1 MDGLATHQPQARSQ
15 RKGVAG
21 NRLRKAKGRRNGN
34 FKCRGYRIDTV
45 AVISP
50 RERDLVTAA
59 KERTCDAL
67 RTRPGSTHLRAGQ
80 HGDDKDF
87 HGLRVRPEAWSF
99 SPRGLAAL
107 VALQFQPH
115 VHELLVA
122 RRRGMVAPGVAPVFL
137 EARAT
142 VKRHRPFVI
151 RHHFEFKLGVARLPS
166 TVNARIH

>member
-1 MDGLATHQPQARSQ
+1 MNGLATHQPQAQRQ
-15 RKGVAG
+15 RKGVTG
-21 NRLRKAKGRRNGN
+21 NRLGKAKGRRNGN
-34 FKCRGYRIDTV
+34 FKCRSDGIGTV
-45 AVISP
+45 AVVSP
-50 RERDLVTAA
+50 CERDLVATTE
-59 KERTCDAL
+59 ERAGDLL
-67 RTRPGSTHLRAGQ
+67 RTRPGSAHLRAGQ

>member
-1 MDGLATHQPQARSQ
+1 MAGDGLGKT
-15 RKGVAG
+15 
-21 NRLRKAKGRRNGN
+21 KGRRNGN
-34 FKCRGYRIDTV
+34 FKCRGDGIDTV

-50 RERDLVTAA
+50 PERDLVAA
-59 KERTCDAL
+59 AEESASNLL
-67 RTRPGSTHLRAGQ
+67 RTRPRTAHLRAGQ

-115 VHELLVA
+115 VHELLISS
-122 RRRGMVAPGVAPVFL
+122 RRGPVAPGVPPKFL
-137 EARAT
+137 ESGAA

-151 RHHFEFKLGVARLPS
+151 RHHFEFKLGVTRLPS
-166 TVNARIH
+166 TVNARIHQHPADPHPPVLLLGC